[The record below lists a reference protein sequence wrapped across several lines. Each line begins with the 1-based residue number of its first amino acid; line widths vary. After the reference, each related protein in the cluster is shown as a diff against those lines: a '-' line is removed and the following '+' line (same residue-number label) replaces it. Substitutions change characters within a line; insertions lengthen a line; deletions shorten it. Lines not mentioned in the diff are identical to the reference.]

1 MYTNLGIIVIE
12 KLKGRQ
18 MLEYSNK
25 QETSM
30 PTLDMTIYEMQAEIS
45 KTIAHPLRIAI
56 IHYLKEGEKTVNEL
70 TQTLGASQ
78 SNISQHLAIM
88 RQRQIVKT
96 RKEGSTVYYRV
107 ASPKISQACDMVREV
122 LLEQLNQRQELAKNI
137 PP

>member
-1 MYTNLGIIVIE
+1 
-12 KLKGRQ
+12 

-25 QETSM
+25 KEIEVSK
-30 PTLDMTIYEMQAEIS
+30 PTFDMSIYELQAEIS
-45 KTIAHPLRIAI
+45 KTLAHPLRIAI
-56 IHYLKEGEKTVNEL
+56 LHYLRDGEKTVNDL

-78 SNISQHLAIM
+78 SNISQHLALL

-122 LLEQLNQRQELAKNI
+122 LIEQLNQKQEMAKTYS
-137 PP
+137 P

>member
-1 MYTNLGIIVIE
+1 M
-12 KLKGRQ
+12 RR

-25 QETSM
+25 QEIEVSK
-30 PTLDMTIYEMQAEIS
+30 PTFDMSIYELQAEIS

-56 IHYLKEGEKTVNEL
+56 LHYLRDGEKTVNDL

-78 SNISQHLAIM
+78 SNISQHLALL

-107 ASPKISQACDMVREV
+107 ASPKISQACDRVREV
-122 LLEQLNQRQELAKNI
+122 LLEQLNQKQEMAKTYT
-137 PP
+137 PER

>member
-1 MYTNLGIIVIE
+1 
-12 KLKGRQ
+12 

-25 QETSM
+25 QATEMSK
-30 PTLDMTIYEMQAEIS
+30 PTFDISIYELQAEIS
-45 KTIAHPLRIAI
+45 KTLAHPLRIAI
-56 IHYLKEGEKTVNEL
+56 IHYLKDGEKTVNDL

-107 ASPKISQACDMVREV
+107 ASPKISQACDMIREV
-122 LLEQLNQRQELAKNI
+122 LLDQLNQKQEMAKKFEL
-137 PP
+137 